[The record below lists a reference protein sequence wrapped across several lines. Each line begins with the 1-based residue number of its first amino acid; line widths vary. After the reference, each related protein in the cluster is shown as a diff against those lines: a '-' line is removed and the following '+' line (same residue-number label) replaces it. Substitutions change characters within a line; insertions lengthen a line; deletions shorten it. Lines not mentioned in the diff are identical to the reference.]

1 MITVDVP
8 RAVAWTRVS
17 HGGRKSKTKE
27 ELIRLF
33 GIEAMFDLRYH
44 VPRLGFFE
52 TELGSVYTVEGCDGG
67 RRVWR

>member
-17 HGGRKSKTKE
+17 RGRRKSKTKE

-33 GIEAMFDLRYH
+33 GTEDRFALRYH

-52 TELGSVYTVEGCDGG
+52 TELGSV
-67 RRVWR
+67 

>member
-1 MITVDVP
+1 MLPNMARTLAMITVDVP

-17 HGGRKSKTKE
+17 RGRRKSKTKE

-33 GIEAMFDLRYH
+33 GTEDRFALRYH

-52 TELGSVYTVEGCDGG
+52 TELGSV
-67 RRVWR
+67 